1 MKPIPKT
8 ELEENCWV
16 TIEPTKV
23 IIKHGISGYGMV
35 GSLLLFIAGLC
46 LFLGFILPDNI
57 NLDLLLIPLGLF
69 VLAILNFFLFTQ
81 VELDLEKGMIF
92 RKWLIKNI
100 SLYTGKPE
108 ALFNKNFRVE
118 ETIKAE
124 SSSFFLTNNS
134 AKILKFNSQSTAY
147 QLVKFMNENQ
157 MELNFNW
164 VYKNENA

>member
-16 TIEPTKV
+16 TIEPNKV
-23 IIKHGISGYGMV
+23 IIKHGISNYGMA
-35 GSLLLFIAGLC
+35 GSLLLYITGICLILGMMIPEKIYLELLFIPVA
-46 LFLGFILPDNI
+46 LFLI
-57 NLDLLLIPLGLF
+57 
-69 VLAILNFFLFTQ
+69 AIINFFSVTQ
-81 VELDLEKGMIF
+81 VELDLEKGMIN

-100 SLYTGKPE
+100 SLHSDKPQS
-108 ALFNKNFRVE
+108 LYDRNFRIE

-124 SSSFFLTNNS
+124 SSSFHLTNNS

-157 MELNFNW
+157 MDLNFNW
-164 VYKNENA
+164 IYKREIA